1 MLGLLRIRIKRGI
14 NLAIRDVNSSDPYV
28 IIRHGKQKLKTRV
41 VKKTLNPEWNEDL
54 TLCIMHLNEPVK
66 LLVYDHD
73 TFTVDDKMG
82 DAEFDVRPFLEA
94 AKMKLQDYPDGTV
107 IKKVKPSR
115 ENCVAEESFIVW
127 SKGKLT
133 QDMFLRLKNVES
145 GEIELSLTYIDIP
158 GSMVA

>member
-1 MLGLLRIRIKRGI
+1 
-14 NLAIRDVNSSDPYV
+14 
-28 IIRHGKQKLKTRV
+28 
-41 VKKTLNPEWNEDL
+41 
-54 TLCIMHLNEPVK
+54 
-66 LLVYDHD
+66 
-73 TFTVDDKMG
+73 MG

-94 AKMKLQDYPDGTV
+94 AKMKLQDYRDGTV

-115 ENCVAEESFIVW
+115 ENCVAEESFILW
-127 SKGKLT
+127 YKGKLT